1 MSAQESFTVTDTGF
15 GGVSGSSDGGEFSVK
30 GTTKDVGKDTS
41 SGGEFSVKTVS
52 LQGIV
57 VVQVEDAPMLII
69 SRSGQTAIIA
79 WMAPAGAYKLQET
92 ASLAAAGTGWMD
104 SPIQVTT
111 NGNLNMA
118 SVPATTGVRFF
129 RLHKTSP

>member
-15 GGVSGSSDGGEFSVK
+15 GGVSGSSD
-30 GTTKDVGKDTS
+30 
-41 SGGEFSVKTVS
+41 GGEFSVKTVS